1 MAQRTLSITP
11 PVTWEK
17 FGGETESIFAKI
29 NDNFTELYLSIGGT
43 GVDLTA
49 LGSSLIPDFNE
60 DHDLGSSSKKWNN
73 IYVSSTGLNVG
84 AAVITS
90 SGSTI
95 DLPAG
100 STIGGV
106 PPDVPDDLSVTSIEL
121 ISGVSVNNISTDTTF
136 GVDVDNSTLSTKLAI
151 KTYVDNEIPTDI
163 NQLSDV
169 DNLLEASDGLEART
183 TAVGTT
189 SSLATNASE
198 NLTVVGFKS
207 YALLKILT
215 NRAAW
220 VRVYTSQAA
229 RTADT
234 SRLITDDPLPGSGV
248 IAEAIT
254 DGFTPVLISP
264 SIIGFND
271 ETIPTT
277 DIYVRVTN
285 TAGTTGAVTVTLSIL
300 RLEA

>member
-29 NDNFTELYLSIGGT
+29 NDNFTELYLSIGGS
-43 GVDLTA
+43 GVDLTS
-49 LGSSLIPDFNE
+49 LGSSLIPNFDE
-60 DHDLGSSSKKWNN
+60 DHDLGSSSKKWDN
-73 IYVSSTGLNVG
+73 IYVSSTGLHIG
-84 AAVITS
+84 TAVITS
-90 SGSTI
+90 TGSI
-95 DLPAG
+95 VDLPLG

-121 ISGVSVNNISTDTTF
+121 DSGVSVNNISSDTTF

-169 DNLLEASDGLEART
+169 DSLLGAALESRT

-189 SSLATNASE
+189 SGLANNASE

-207 YALLKILT
+207 YALLKIST
-215 NRAAW
+215 NRASW
-220 VRVYTSQAA
+220 IRVYTSQAA

-271 ETIPTT
+271 ETIPTS
-277 DIYVRVTN
+277 DIYIRVTN
-285 TAGTTGAVTVTLSIL
+285 TSGTTGSVTVTLFLIK
-300 RLEA
+300 LEA

>member
-11 PVTWEK
+11 PLTWEK

-43 GVDLTA
+43 GVSLTA
-49 LGSSLIPDFNE
+49 LGSSLIPDLNE

-84 AAVITS
+84 TAVITS

-106 PPDVPDDLSVTSIEL
+106 TPSVPSVLSITSIEL
-121 ISGVSVNNISTDTTF
+121 DYGVSVDNISTDTTF
-136 GVDVDNSTLSTKLAI
+136 GVDVDNSTLATKLAV
-151 KTYVDNEIPTDI
+151 KTYVDNQIPTDI

-169 DNLLEASDGLEART
+169 GSLLGAGLGSRT

-189 SSLATNASE
+189 GSLATNASE
-198 NLTVVGFKS
+198 NLTLVGFKS

-215 NRAAW
+215 NRSAW

-229 RTADT
+229 RSADT
-234 SRLITDDPLPGSGV
+234 SRLITDDPQPGSGV

-254 DGFTPVLISP
+254 DGTNPVLISP
-264 SIIGFND
+264 SIVGFND
-271 ETIPTT
+271 ETIPTS

-285 TAGTTGAVTVTLSIL
+285 TNVVTGTVTVTLSLIK
-300 RLEA
+300 LEA

>member
-29 NDNFTELYLSIGGT
+29 NDNFTELYLSIGGS
-43 GVDLTA
+43 GVDLTS
-49 LGSSLIPDFNE
+49 LGSSLIPNLDE
-60 DHDLGSSSKKWNN
+60 DHDLGSSSKKWDN
-73 IYVSSTGLNVG
+73 IYVSSTGLHIG
-84 AAVITS
+84 TAVITS
-90 SGSTI
+90 TGGI
-95 DLPAG
+95 VDLPLG

-106 PPDVPDDLSVTSIEL
+106 NPAVPSALSITSIEL
-121 ISGVSVNNISTDTTF
+121 DSGVSVDNISTDTTF
-136 GVDVDNSTLSTKLAI
+136 SVDNDNSTLATKLAV

-169 DNLLEASDGLEART
+169 DSLLGAALESRI
-183 TAVGTT
+183 TAVNTT
-189 SSLATNASE
+189 GSLATNASE
-198 NLTVVGFKS
+198 NLTLVGFKS

-229 RTADT
+229 RSADT

-254 DGFTPVLISP
+254 DGTNPVLISP
-264 SIIGFND
+264 SIVGFND
-271 ETIPTT
+271 ETIPTS

-285 TAGTTGAVTVTLSIL
+285 TDAVTGTVTVTLSLIK
-300 RLEA
+300 LEA

>member
-11 PVTWEK
+11 PLTWEK

-29 NDNFTELYLSIGGT
+29 NDNFTELYLSIGGS
-43 GVDLTA
+43 GADLTS
-49 LGSSLIPDFNE
+49 LGSSLIPDFDE

-73 IYVSSTGLNVG
+73 IYVSSTGLHIG
-84 AAVITS
+84 TAVITS

-106 PPDVPDDLSVTSIEL
+106 GPQVPSVLSITSIEL
-121 ISGVSVNNISTDTTF
+121 DAGVSVDNISTDTTF
-136 GVDVDNSTLSTKLAI
+136 AVDNDNSTLATKLAV
-151 KTYVDNEIPTDI
+151 KTYVDNQIPTDI
-163 NQLSDV
+163 NQLSDTG
-169 DNLLEASDGLEART
+169 NLLGAGLETRT
-183 TAVGTT
+183 TASGTT
-189 SSLATNASE
+189 GSLANNASE
-198 NLTVVGFKS
+198 NLDVVGFKS

-229 RTADT
+229 RFADT

-254 DGFTPVLISP
+254 DGTNPVLITP
-264 SIIGFND
+264 SIIGFNN
-271 ETIPTT
+271 ETVPTS
-277 DIYVRVTN
+277 DVYLRVTN
-285 TAGTTGAVTVTLSIL
+285 TDAITGTVTVTLSLIK
-300 RLEA
+300 LEA

>member
-11 PVTWEK
+11 PLTWEK

-43 GVDLTA
+43 GVSLTA
-49 LGSSLIPDFNE
+49 LGSSLIPDLNE

-84 AAVITS
+84 TAVITS

-106 PPDVPDDLSVTSIEL
+106 TPSVPSVLSITSIEL
-121 ISGVSVNNISTDTTF
+121 DYGVSVDNISTDTTF
-136 GVDVDNSTLSTKLAI
+136 GVDVDDSTLATKLAV
-151 KTYVDNEIPTDI
+151 KTYVDNQIPTDI

-169 DNLLEASDGLEART
+169 GSLLGAGLGSRT

-189 SSLATNASE
+189 GSLATNASE
-198 NLTVVGFKS
+198 NLTLVGFKS

-215 NRAAW
+215 NRSAW

-229 RTADT
+229 RSADT
-234 SRLITDDPLPGSGV
+234 SRLITDDPQPGSGV

-254 DGFTPVLISP
+254 DGTNPVLISP
-264 SIIGFND
+264 SIVGFND
-271 ETIPTT
+271 ETIPTS

-285 TAGTTGAVTVTLSIL
+285 TDAVTGTVTVTLSLIK
-300 RLEA
+300 LEA

>member
-29 NDNFTELYLSIGGT
+29 NDNFTELYLSIGGS
-43 GVDLTA
+43 GVDLTS
-49 LGSSLIPDFNE
+49 LGSSLIPNFDE
-60 DHDLGSSSKKWNN
+60 DHDLGSSSKKWDN
-73 IYVSSTGLNVG
+73 IYVSSTGLHIVT
-84 AAVITS
+84 AVITS
-90 SGSTI
+90 TGSI
-95 DLPAG
+95 VDLPLG

-106 PPDVPDDLSVTSIEL
+106 TPAVPSALSITSIEL
-121 ISGVSVNNISTDTTF
+121 DSGVSVDNISTDTTF
-136 GVDVDNSTLSTKLAI
+136 GVDNDNSTLATKLAV

-169 DNLLEASDGLEART
+169 DSLLGAALESRI
-183 TAVGTT
+183 TAVNTT
-189 SSLATNASE
+189 GSLATNASE
-198 NLTVVGFKS
+198 NLTLVGFKS

-229 RTADT
+229 RSADT

-254 DGFTPVLISP
+254 DGTNPVLISP
-264 SIIGFND
+264 SIVGFND
-271 ETIPTT
+271 ETIPTS

-285 TAGTTGAVTVTLSIL
+285 TNAVTGTVTVTLSLIK
-300 RLEA
+300 LEA

>member
-1 MAQRTLSITP
+1 MAQQNILVTP
-11 PVTWEK
+11 PLTWEK
-17 FGGETESIFAKI
+17 FGGETGSIFAKI
-29 NDNFTELYLSIGGT
+29 NDNFTELYLSIGGS
-43 GVDLTA
+43 GVDLSS
-49 LGSSLIPDFNE
+49 LGSSIIPNLDE

-84 AAVITS
+84 TAVITS
-90 SGSTI
+90 DGSTI

-106 PPDVPDDLSVTSIEL
+106 APQVPSVLSVTSIEL
-121 ISGVSVNNISTDTTF
+121 DSGALVNNISTDTTF
-136 GVDVDNSTLSTKLAI
+136 GVNVDNSTLSTKLAI

-169 DNLLEASDGLEART
+169 GGLLGAGVGSRT
-183 TAVGTT
+183 TTVGTT
-189 SSLATNASE
+189 GSLATNATV

-207 YALLKILT
+207 YGLLKILT

-229 RTADT
+229 RTADS
-234 SRLITDDPLPGSGV
+234 SRLITNDPLPGSGV

-254 DGFTPVLISP
+254 DGSNPVLVSP

-271 ETIPTT
+271 ETVPTT
-277 DIYVRVTN
+277 DIYLTVTN
-285 TAGTTGAVTVTLSIL
+285 TGTTGSVTVTLSIIK
-300 RLEA
+300 LEA